1 MNSSPLTIEYWALTR
16 LVSPSRKLRKNDPA
30 VDRMAAAIEEYG
42 FKIPILVSSEF
53 EIVDGDLRLKA
64 ARKLGFVEVPVI
76 VCDDWTPEQ
85 VRGFRLLAN
94 RSANWAAWDLTA
106 VAEELAEL
114 RSLQFDLTLTGFD
127 LKEMDELLAPRAS
140 EQTLES
146 VPEKPAMPVSVPGD
160 LWICGAHRVLCGD
173 ATEATAVNRL
183 LGTALPA
190 LMITDPPY
198 GVNYDPLW
206 REEAGLGAQRPTG
219 TGGNDDPG
227 GRAEASLPVPG
238 DEALCWH

>member
-94 RSANWAAWDLTA
+94 RSANWTEWDLQA

-114 RSLQFDLTLTGFD
+114 QMLHFDLSLTGFNS
-127 LKEMDELLAPRAS
+127 KEIEELLAPRAD
-140 EQTLES
+140 EQTFEC
-146 VPEKPAMPVSVPGD
+146 VPETPQAPVGVPGD
-160 LWICGAHRVLCGD
+160 LWLCGPHRVLCGD
-173 ATEATAVNRL
+173 ATEATAV
-183 LGTALPA
+183 
-190 LMITDPPY
+190 
-198 GVNYDPLW
+198 
-206 REEAGLGAQRPTG
+206 
-219 TGGNDDPG
+219 
-227 GRAEASLPVPG
+227 GR
-238 DEALCWH
+238 